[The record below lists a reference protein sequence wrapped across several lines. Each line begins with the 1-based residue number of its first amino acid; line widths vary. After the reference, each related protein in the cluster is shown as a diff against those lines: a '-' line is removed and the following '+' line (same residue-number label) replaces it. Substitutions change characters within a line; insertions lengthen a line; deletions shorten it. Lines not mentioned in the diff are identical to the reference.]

1 MVKKT
6 KAQLE
11 TENLELSKKV
21 EELEEKLAHIEENKY
36 NALKEEF
43 GNPHNTDED
52 WINYIN
58 QLHNLV
64 ATQRRDLDTAL
75 MLCKGY
81 RDKLE
86 EIPKRIRA
94 DRPCR

>member
-11 TENLELSKKV
+11 TENLNLSKKV

-58 QLHNLV
+58 KLHNLV
-64 ATQRRDLDTAL
+64 ADTRRDLDTAL

-86 EIPKRIRA
+86 EIPKQIRA